1 MSPANGMVTMDD
13 CDAIECLKLT
23 REAIGEV
30 IDIGTV
36 EDNAERPGWA
46 MDVLQKLRYV
56 EQQLENVL
64 LPVSAESEAAE

>member
-1 MSPANGMVTMDD
+1 MSPANGIVTMDD
-13 CDAIECLKLT
+13 REVSECLKLT

-36 EDNAERPGWA
+36 EDNADRPSWA

-64 LPVSAESEAAE
+64 PAPAENEAAE